1 MSFRKKKKNRRVCV
15 SFVVVIIVYVLGG
28 TIELN
33 GLDDP
38 FIFEIFGLTF
48 NFEGLEHNVSLPK
61 LKSYI
66 YTILVLRDF
75 SIFLSKC

>member
-1 MSFRKKKKNRRVCV
+1 MNEKLCHLGKKKNRRVCV

-38 FIFEIFGLTF
+38 FIFEISGLTF
-48 NFEGLEHNVSLPK
+48 NFEGLERNVSLPK
-61 LKSYI
+61 LKILYI
-66 YTILVLRDF
+66 Y
-75 SIFLSKC
+75 

>member
-1 MSFRKKKKNRRVCV
+1 MSFRKKKNRRVCV

-33 GLDDP
+33 GLDDL

-75 SIFLSKC
+75 SIFFE